1 VVLFSVLRVFDL
13 LCWCFCCLLVFCGSG
28 LALCSGFYV
37 CCWSAFMALLFPFY
51 LALPVCFVSVCDAY
65 AMLSSSIKGGW
76 CIDCTCCN
84 SLFIFLAF

>member
-1 VVLFSVLRVFDL
+1 V
-13 LCWCFCCLLVFCGSG
+13 
-28 LALCSGFYV
+28 
-37 CCWSAFMALLFPFY
+37 ALLFPFY